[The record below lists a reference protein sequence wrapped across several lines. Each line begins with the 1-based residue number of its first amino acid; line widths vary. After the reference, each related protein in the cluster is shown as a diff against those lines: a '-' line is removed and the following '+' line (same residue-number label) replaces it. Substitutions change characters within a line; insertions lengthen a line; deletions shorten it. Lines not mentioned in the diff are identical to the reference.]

1 MSDDTNKNLRILIVD
16 DVSINI
22 QVIANI
28 LKKDGYQMSY
38 AQSGK
43 AALVKSNFQDF
54 DLILLDVMMPEMNG
68 FEVCIKLKQE
78 PKTKDIP
85 VIFLTAKSDTESIVR
100 GFEAGGA
107 DYVTKPFNGVEL
119 LARVKTRLDL
129 KRSQEALKSAYQK
142 LKATNEKLLKS
153 QEKLEMVA
161 RTDTLTKLSNRFDI
175 IEKMENEKIRFERSQ
190 KPFSFILC
198 DIDNFK
204 LFNDQY
210 GHDCGDFVL
219 VSLAERIRSRVRKQD
234 GVSRWGGEEFLL
246 LLPETDLEG
255 GRILAESL
263 RETVSSNCYEYDE
276 HKLEITMTFG
286 VSSFSQVE
294 NIEQCIKMADSALYK
309 GKSLGKNCVVLSG
322 TD

>member
-1 MSDDTNKNLRILIVD
+1 MSYDTNKNIRILIVD

-286 VSSFSQVE
+286 VSSFSQIE

>member
-68 FEVCIKLKQE
+68 FEVCIQLKQE
-78 PKTKDIP
+78 LKTKDIP

-100 GFEAGGA
+100 GFEAGGV

-286 VSSFSQVE
+286 VSSFSQIE

>member
-68 FEVCIKLKQE
+68 FEVCIQLKQE
-78 PKTKDIP
+78 LKTKDIP

-263 RETVSSNCYEYDE
+263 KETVSSNCYEYDE

-286 VSSFSQVE
+286 VSSFSQIE

>member
-1 MSDDTNKNLRILIVD
+1 MSYDTNKNIRILIVD

-263 RETVSSNCYEYDE
+263 KETVSSNCYEYDE

>member
-286 VSSFSQVE
+286 VSSFSQIE

>member
-68 FEVCIKLKQE
+68 FEVCIQLKQE
-78 PKTKDIP
+78 LKTKDIP

-100 GFEAGGA
+100 GFEAGGV

-234 GVSRWGGEEFLL
+234 GVGRWGGEEFLL

-263 RETVSSNCYEYDE
+263 KETVSSNCYEYDE

-286 VSSFSQVE
+286 VSSFSQIE

>member
-100 GFEAGGA
+100 GFEAGGV

-286 VSSFSQVE
+286 VSSFSQIE

>member
-68 FEVCIKLKQE
+68 FEVCIQLKQE
-78 PKTKDIP
+78 LKTKDIP

-286 VSSFSQVE
+286 VSSFSQIE